1 MVFFSWLNTNNAY
14 LPSGLSFCNAYLW
27 FSLVMAIVVFACLAE
42 HRRRQAAGAA
52 AKAAGAT
59 AGSAARRSPDRQNA
73 VLQALDVAACLGMA
87 ASSALVVSPALFGWD
102 AGCALVG
109 SIVAGLG
116 IGWSYVRWAICLS
129 HCELRDLI
137 RFIFVGCIVWTAGRT
152 IAFMLPLAVS
162 TAFAAAIPLVSGLM
176 LAAMTHAGPGGALGA
191 AGARPLGPKAT
202 GGTAGCGTASGVP
215 AASSGA
221 AAPTAGSALSHPH
234 DGSFSTWK
242 LWVVIVV
249 LTLNNQLILG
259 GTMPYAGDLSGV
271 YPIKAS
277 FTVAISCLVL
287 VWTLRTNLAFDFVL
301 LWRGLYMLAAAA
313 LLIIS
318 LGFEGP
324 VLWVASSVAA
334 DMLVPILWLTICTV
348 AHHTP
353 IPSYFVVGVGL
364 GAYGVAS
371 FAGQLIGRT
380 VPALLGLAPL
390 CTVLLFVLFVV
401 LALCLDSRN
410 PDLLQLFD
418 DLRGRQLSPTDL
430 EAVNARCAEVGSDHR
445 LTPREV
451 EVMQMLC
458 AGRSRSYIAETL
470 FISEN
475 TVKTHSDRLYKKL
488 GVHSREELQGLVGL

>member
-52 AKAAGAT
+52 AKAAEAM
-59 AGSAARRSPDRQNA
+59 AGSAAWRSPSRQNA

-87 ASSALVVSPALFGWD
+87 ASSTLVVSPALFGWD

-152 IAFMLPLAVS
+152 IAFMLPLAAS

-176 LAAMTHAGPGGALGA
+176 LAAMTHTGPGGALEA
-191 AGARPLGPKAT
+191 AGTATT
-202 GGTAGCGTASGVP
+202 GGAVAPGGATAGSTATP
-215 AASSGA
+215 A
-221 AAPTAGSALSHPH
+221 AGSALSHPH

>member
-27 FSLVMAIVVFACLAE
+27 FSLVMAIVVFACLAK
-42 HRRRQAAGAA
+42 RRRQQAAE
-52 AKAAGAT
+52 AT

-129 HCELRDLI
+129 HCGLRDLI

-152 IAFMLPLAVS
+152 IAFVLPLAAS

-176 LAAMTHAGPGGALGA
+176 LAAMTHADPSGALGTAGAATTGGAVTPGGA
-191 AGARPLGPKAT
+191 
-202 GGTAGCGTASGVP
+202 TAGS
-215 AASSGA
+215 A

>member
-14 LPSGLSFCNAYLW
+14 LPPGFSFCNAYLW
-27 FSLVMAIVVFACLAE
+27 FSLVMVAVVFASLAGN
-42 HRRRQAAGAA
+42 RRRR
-52 AKAAGAT
+52 T
-59 AGSAARRSPDRQNA
+59 ANVQPGPETAHASSALRTTIPH
-73 VLQALDVAACLGMA
+73 ALDLAACLGMSL
-87 ASSALVVSPALFGWD
+87 SSALVVSPALFGWD
-102 AGCALVG
+102 PHCALVG

-116 IGWSYVRWAICLS
+116 IGWSYIRWAISLS

-137 RFIFVGCIVWTAGRT
+137 RYIFAGCIVWTVGRT
-152 IAFMLPLAVS
+152 IAFALPLAAGTV
-162 TAFAAAIPLVSGLM
+162 FAAAVPLLSGAM
-176 LAAMTHAGPGGALGA
+176 LAAMSKTDSTGLPHKIIAS
-191 AGARPLGPKAT
+191 RAT
-202 GGTAGCGTASGVP
+202 GAKSGGET
-215 AASSGA
+215 AASA
-221 AAPTAGSALSHPH
+221 VGSALSHPH
-234 DGSFSTWK
+234 DGSFSTGK

-259 GTMPYAGDLSGV
+259 GTMPYLGNLSGV
-271 YPIKAS
+271 YPIKAL
-277 FTVAISCLVL
+277 FTVALSCLVL
-287 VWTLRTNLAFDFVL
+287 IWTLKTRLPFDFVL
-301 LWRGLYMLAAAA
+301 LWRGLYMLAAFA

-318 LGFEGP
+318 LGLEGP
-324 VLWVASSVAA
+324 VLWIASSIAA
-334 DMLVPILWLTICTV
+334 DMLIPILWLTICTV

-353 IPSYFVVGVGL
+353 IPSYFVAGVGL
-364 GAYGVAS
+364 GAYGLAS

-390 CTVLLFVLFVV
+390 CTVLLFVLFIV

-418 DLRGRQLSPTDL
+418 DLRGRQLSLTDL
-430 EAVNARCAEVGSDHR
+430 QAVNARCAEVGAEHR
-445 LTPREV
+445 LTPRET

-488 GVHSREELQGLVGL
+488 GVHSREELQELVGL

>member
-27 FSLVMAIVVFACLAE
+27 FSLVMAVVVTVCLVE
-42 HRRRQAAGAA
+42 RRHRQAAGAT

-152 IAFMLPLAVS
+152 IAFMLPLAAS

-176 LAAMTHAGPGGALGA
+176 LAAMTHTGPGGALEA
-191 AGARPLGPKAT
+191 AGTATT
-202 GGTAGCGTASGVP
+202 GGAVAPGGATAGS
-215 AASSGA
+215 A

-259 GTMPYAGDLSGV
+259 GTIPYAGDLSGV

>member
-27 FSLVMAIVVFACLAE
+27 FSLVMAVVVFACLAE
-42 HRRRQAAGAA
+42 RRRRQAAGAT

-59 AGSAARRSPDRQNA
+59 VGSAARRSPSRQDT

-137 RFIFVGCIVWTAGRT
+137 RFIFVGCIVWTVGRT
-152 IAFMLPLAVS
+152 IAFMLPLAAS
-162 TAFAAAIPLVSGLM
+162 TAFAAAIPLVSGVM
-176 LAAMTHAGPGGALGA
+176 LAAMTHTGPGGALEA
-191 AGARPLGPKAT
+191 AGTATT
-202 GGTAGCGTASGVP
+202 GGAVAPGGATAGS
-215 AASSGA
+215 A

-242 LWVVIVV
+242 LWVVIIV

>member
-14 LPSGLSFCNAYLW
+14 LPPGLSFCNAYLW
-27 FSLVMAIVVFACLAE
+27 FSLVMAVVAIVCLAKR
-42 HRRRQAAGAA
+42 RRRQ
-52 AKAAGAT
+52 AAGAT
-59 AGSAARRSPDRQNA
+59 AGSAARRSPSRQDT

-152 IAFMLPLAVS
+152 IAFMLPLAAS
-162 TAFAAAIPLVSGLM
+162 TAFAAAIPLASGLM
-176 LAAMTHAGPGGALGA
+176 LAAMTHTGPGGALEA
-191 AGARPLGPKAT
+191 AGTATT
-202 GGTAGCGTASGVP
+202 GGAVAPGGATAGS
-215 AASSGA
+215 A

>member
-1 MVFFSWLNTNNAY
+1 
-14 LPSGLSFCNAYLW
+14 
-27 FSLVMAIVVFACLAE
+27 MAP
-42 HRRRQAAGAA
+42 G
-52 AKAAGAT
+52 GAT
-59 AGSAARRSPDRQNA
+59 AGS
-73 VLQALDVAACLGMA
+73 
-87 ASSALVVSPALFGWD
+87 
-102 AGCALVG
+102 
-109 SIVAGLG
+109 
-116 IGWSYVRWAICLS
+116 
-129 HCELRDLI
+129 
-137 RFIFVGCIVWTAGRT
+137 
-152 IAFMLPLAVS
+152 
-162 TAFAAAIPLVSGLM
+162 
-176 LAAMTHAGPGGALGA
+176 
-191 AGARPLGPKAT
+191 
-202 GGTAGCGTASGVP
+202 
-215 AASSGA
+215 A

>member
-27 FSLVMAIVVFACLAE
+27 FSLVMAVVATVCLVE
-42 HRRRQAAGAA
+42 RRHRQAAGAT

-59 AGSAARRSPDRQNA
+59 IGSAARRSPSRQNA

-87 ASSALVVSPALFGWD
+87 ASSTLVVSPALFGWD

-152 IAFMLPLAVS
+152 IAFVLPLAAS

-176 LAAMTHAGPGGALGA
+176 LAAMTHAGPGGALEA
-191 AGARPLGPKAT
+191 AGAATTSGAATT
-202 GGTAGCGTASGVP
+202 GGTAAGSTAT
-215 AASSGA
+215 
-221 AAPTAGSALSHPH
+221 PTAGSALSHPH

-259 GTMPYAGDLSGV
+259 GTMPYAGDLGGV
-271 YPIKAS
+271 YPVKAL
-277 FTVAISCLVL
+277 FTVAISCLIL

>member
-27 FSLVMAIVVFACLAE
+27 FSLVMAVVATVCLAE
-42 HRRRQAAGAA
+42 RRRRQAAGAT
-52 AKAAGAT
+52 AKAAGVT
-59 AGSAARRSPDRQNA
+59 AGPAPRRSPNRRNA

-152 IAFMLPLAVS
+152 IAFVLPLAAS

-176 LAAMTHAGPGGALGA
+176 LAAMTHAGPGGALEA
-191 AGARPLGPKAT
+191 AGAATTSGAATT
-202 GGTAGCGTASGVP
+202 GGTAAGSTAT
-215 AASSGA
+215 
-221 AAPTAGSALSHPH
+221 PTAGSALSHPH

-259 GTMPYAGDLSGV
+259 GTMPYAGDLGGV
-271 YPIKAS
+271 YPVKAL
-277 FTVAISCLVL
+277 FTVAISCLIL

>member
-27 FSLVMAIVVFACLAE
+27 FSLVMAVVVFACLAE
-42 HRRRQAAGAA
+42 RRRRQAAGAT

-59 AGSAARRSPDRQNA
+59 VGSAARRSPSRQDT

-87 ASSALVVSPALFGWD
+87 ASSTLVVSPALFGWD

-152 IAFMLPLAVS
+152 IAFMLPLAAS

-176 LAAMTHAGPGGALGA
+176 LAAMTHTGPGGALEA
-191 AGARPLGPKAT
+191 AGTATT
-202 GGTAGCGTASGVP
+202 GGAVAPGGATAGS
-215 AASSGA
+215 A

>member
-27 FSLVMAIVVFACLAE
+27 FSLVMAVVAIVCLAKR
-42 HRRRQAAGAA
+42 RRRQAAGAA

-129 HCELRDLI
+129 HCGLRDLI

-152 IAFMLPLAVS
+152 IAFVLPLAAS
-162 TAFAAAIPLVSGLM
+162 TAFAAAIPLVSGIM
-176 LAAMTHAGPGGALGA
+176 LATMTHAGPSGALEAAGTATTGGAVAPGGA
-191 AGARPLGPKAT
+191 
-202 GGTAGCGTASGVP
+202 TAGS
-215 AASSGA
+215 A

-259 GTMPYAGDLSGV
+259 GTMPYVGDLSGV

>member
-1 MVFFSWLNTNNAY
+1 MVFFSWLNANNAH
-14 LPSGLSFCNAYLW
+14 LPSGFSFCNAYLW
-27 FSLVMAIVVFACLAE
+27 FSLVMVAVVGACFA
-42 HRRRQAAGAA
+42 G
-52 AKAAGAT
+52 
-59 AGSAARRSPDRQNA
+59 RRSRRAEGVPGRPADARPRPFSHA
-73 VLQALDVAACLGMA
+73 ALLRTLDAAACLGMA
-87 ASSALVVSPALFGWD
+87 ASAPLVVSPALFGWS
-102 AGCALVG
+102 AGCALAG

-116 IGWSYVRWAICLS
+116 IGWSYVRWAIRLS

-137 RFIFVGCIVWTAGRT
+137 RYIFVGCIVWTAGRT
-152 IAFMLPLAVS
+152 LTFVLPLAAG
-162 TAFAAAIPLVSGLM
+162 TAFATAVPLLSGAMFALM
-176 LAAMTHAGPGGALGA
+176 PQDGPGGPSKAHGECP
-191 AGARPLGPKAT
+191 AGGPA
-202 GGTAGCGTASGVP
+202 P
-215 AASSGA
+215 A
-221 AAPTAGSALSHPH
+221 HPC
-234 DGSFSTWK
+234 DGSFSTWR

-259 GTMPYAGDLSGV
+259 GTAPYAGDLSGI
-271 YPIKAS
+271 YPVKAL
-277 FTVAISCLVL
+277 FTVALSCLIL
-287 VWTLRTNLAFDFVL
+287 AWTLRTDLPFDFVL

-318 LGFEGP
+318 LGLEGP
-324 VLWVASSVAA
+324 VLWVASSIAA
-334 DMLVPILWLTICTV
+334 DMLIPILWLTICTV

-353 IPSYFVVGVGL
+353 IPSYLVVGVGL
-364 GAYGVAS
+364 GAYGLAS
-371 FAGQLIGRT
+371 FAGQIVGRT

-418 DLRGRQLSPTDL
+418 DLRGRQLDLTDL
-430 EAVNARCAEVGSDHR
+430 KAVNARCAEVGAEHH

-458 AGRSRSYIAETL
+458 AGRSRSYVAETL

-488 GVHSREELQGLVGL
+488 GVHSREELQSLVGL

>member
-42 HRRRQAAGAA
+42 HRRRQ
-52 AKAAGAT
+52 AAGAT

-129 HCELRDLI
+129 HCELRNLI

-152 IAFMLPLAVS
+152 IAFVLPLAAS

-176 LAAMTHAGPGGALGA
+176 LAAMTHTGPGGALEA
-191 AGARPLGPKAT
+191 AGTATT
-202 GGTAGCGTASGVP
+202 GGAVAPGGATAGS
-215 AASSGA
+215 A

>member
-27 FSLVMAIVVFACLAE
+27 FSLVMAVVVLACLAKR
-42 HRRRQAAGAA
+42 RRRQAAGAT

-129 HCELRDLI
+129 HCGLRDLI

-152 IAFMLPLAVS
+152 IAFVLPLAAS

-176 LAAMTHAGPGGALGA
+176 LAAMTHADPSGALGT
-191 AGARPLGPKAT
+191 AGAATT
-202 GGTAGCGTASGVP
+202 GGAVTPGGTVTGSTTAP
-215 AASSGA
+215 I
-221 AAPTAGSALSHPH
+221 AGSALSHPH

-287 VWTLRTNLAFDFVL
+287 VWTLKTNLAFDFVL

>member
-27 FSLVMAIVVFACLAE
+27 FSLVMAIVVFACLAKR
-42 HRRRQAAGAA
+42 RRRQAAE
-52 AKAAGAT
+52 AT

-129 HCELRDLI
+129 HCGLRDLI

-152 IAFMLPLAVS
+152 IAFVLPLAAS

-176 LAAMTHAGPGGALGA
+176 LAAMTHTGPGGALEA
-191 AGARPLGPKAT
+191 AGTATT
-202 GGTAGCGTASGVP
+202 GGAVAPGGATAGS
-215 AASSGA
+215 A